1 MTSEVIVGRR
11 DARFTRRMPTMNS
24 IDTTPLYFRDWGSG
38 DPVVFVHG
46 WGLSSDMWEYQL
58 PALVDRGLRCVAYD
72 RRGCGRSDQPG
83 EGYDFDT
90 LADDLGALLEQLDLR
105 DVTLVSHSMGS
116 GEVARYL
123 TRHGAGRVAR
133 VALISPTLPYLRR
146 DESNPD
152 GVDPAAFDQ
161 IVAALRADRPGYL
174 ANLAPAA
181 LGIGLPGVDVS
192 DALATWALG
201 LFLASSPKASID
213 TVRTHTETDL
223 RGDMAS
229 FTVPTLIVHGD
240 CDALVPI
247 EISGRR
253 AAAMIPDSTLVVY
266 ENASHWPF
274 LTYRERLNEE
284 LAAFARSEAPA
295 RA

>member
-1 MTSEVIVGRR
+1 
-11 DARFTRRMPTMNS
+11 MPYLN
-24 IDTTPLYFRDWGSG
+24 TTDGTALFFRDWGSG

-46 WGLSSDMWEYQL
+46 WGLHSDMWEYQL
-58 PALVDRGLRCVAYD
+58 PELVDQGLRCVAYD

-83 EGYDFDT
+83 DGYDFDT
-90 LADDLGALLEQLDLR
+90 LADDLAAVIDHLDLR

-133 VALISPTLPYLRR
+133 VALISPTLPYLLH
-146 DESNPD
+146 DETNPE
-152 GVDPAAFDQ
+152 GVDAAAFDQ

-174 ANLAPAA
+174 ADLGPAA
-181 LGIGLPGVDVS
+181 LGTDLPGVSVS
-192 DALATWALG
+192 DALMGWALG
-201 LFLASSPKASID
+201 LFLPSSPKASID

-240 CDALVPI
+240 QDALVPF
-247 EISGRR
+247 EVSGRR
-253 AAAMIPDSTLVVY
+253 AAEMIDGCTLVVY

-274 LTYRERLNEE
+274 VTHRERLNEE
-284 LAAFARSEAPA
+284 LIAFAT
-295 RA
+295 RALTRQT

>member
-1 MTSEVIVGRR
+1 
-11 DARFTRRMPTMNS
+11 MPTL
-24 IDTTPLYFRDWGSG
+24 TTTDNTQLFFRDWGSG
-38 DPVVFVHG
+38 EPIVFVHG

-58 PALVDRGLRCVAYD
+58 PELVDRGFRCIAYD

-83 EGYDFDT
+83 DGYDFDT
-90 LADDLGALLEQLDLR
+90 LADDLAALIEHLDLR

-123 TRHGAGRVAR
+123 TRHGDDRVAR

-146 DESNPD
+146 DETNPD
-152 GVDPAAFDQ
+152 GVDLAAFDQ

-174 ANLAPAA
+174 ADLGPAA
-181 LGIGLPGVDVS
+181 LGIGLPGVEVS
-192 DALATWALG
+192 DALMAWALG
-201 LFLASSPKASID
+201 LFLPSSPLASIA

-223 RGDMAS
+223 RDDMAS

-240 CDALVPI
+240 RDALVPI
-247 EISGRR
+247 ELSGRR
-253 AAAMIPDSTLVVY
+253 AAEMIPDCTLVVY

-274 LTYRERLNEE
+274 VTHRERLNEQ
-284 LAAFARSEAPA
+284 LVAFTRSQSAATAR
-295 RA
+295 

>member
-1 MTSEVIVGRR
+1 
-11 DARFTRRMPTMNS
+11 MPYLNTAD
-24 IDTTPLYFRDWGSG
+24 DTALFFRDWGHG

-46 WGLSSDMWEYQL
+46 WGLNSDMWEYQL
-58 PALVDRGLRCVAYD
+58 PALADRGHRCIAYD

-83 EGYDFDT
+83 DGYDFDT
-90 LADDLGALLEQLDLR
+90 LADDLAAVLEHLDLR

-123 TRHGAGRVAR
+123 ARHGAERIAR
-133 VALISPTLPYLRR
+133 VALISPTLPYLRL
-146 DESNPD
+146 DESNPE
-152 GVDPAAFDQ
+152 GVDPARFDE

-181 LGIGLPGVDVS
+181 LGVGLPGVEVS
-192 DALATWALG
+192 SALAGWALG
-201 LFLASSPKASID
+201 LFMSSSPKASID

-223 RGDMAS
+223 RDDMAS

-240 CDALVPI
+240 RDALVPI
-247 EISGRR
+247 EVSGRR
-253 AAAMIPDSTLVVY
+253 AAGMIRGCRLVVY

-274 LTYRERLNEE
+274 ITHRERLNAQ
-284 LAAFARSEAPA
+284 LAAFARAEQPVSS
-295 RA
+295 

>member
-1 MTSEVIVGRR
+1 
-11 DARFTRRMPTMNS
+11 MPYLN
-24 IDTTPLYFRDWGSG
+24 TTDGTALFFRDWGSG

-46 WGLSSDMWEYQL
+46 WGLHSDMWEYQL
-58 PALVDRGLRCVAYD
+58 PELVDQGLRCVAYD

-83 EGYDFDT
+83 DGYDFDT
-90 LADDLGALLEQLDLR
+90 LADDLAAVIDHLDLR
-105 DVTLVSHSMGS
+105 DITLVSHSMGS

-133 VALISPTLPYLRR
+133 VALISPTLPYLLR
-146 DESNPD
+146 DETNPE
-152 GVDPAAFDQ
+152 GVDAAAFDQ

-174 ANLAPAA
+174 ADLGPAA
-181 LGIGLPGVDVS
+181 LGTDLPGVSVS
-192 DALATWALG
+192 DALMGWALG
-201 LFLASSPKASID
+201 LFLPSSPKASID

-240 CDALVPI
+240 QDALVPF
-247 EISGRR
+247 EVSGRR
-253 AAAMIPDSTLVVY
+253 AAEMIDDCTLVVY

-274 LTYRERLNEE
+274 VTHRERLNDE
-284 LAAFARSEAPA
+284 LIAFTT
-295 RA
+295 RALTRQT

>member
-1 MTSEVIVGRR
+1 
-11 DARFTRRMPTMNS
+11 MPYLNAADNTA
-24 IDTTPLYFRDWGSG
+24 LFFRDWGHG

-46 WGLSSDMWEYQL
+46 WGLNSDMWEYQL
-58 PALVDRGLRCVAYD
+58 PALADRGLRCVAYD

-83 EGYDFDT
+83 DGYDFDT
-90 LADDLGALLEQLDLR
+90 LADDLAAVLDHLDLR

-123 TRHGAGRVAR
+123 TRHGDERIAR

-146 DESNPD
+146 DESNPE
-152 GVDPAAFDQ
+152 GVDPALFDQ

-174 ANLAPAA
+174 ADLGPAA
-181 LGIGLPGVDVS
+181 LGIGLPGVELS
-192 DALATWALG
+192 SALTAWALG
-201 LFLASSPKASID
+201 LFMTSSPKASID

-223 RGDMAS
+223 RHDMAS

-240 CDALVPI
+240 RDALVPI
-247 EISGRR
+247 EVSGRR
-253 AAAMIPDSTLVVY
+253 AAEMIRDCTLVVY

-274 LTYRERLNEE
+274 VTHRERLNEE
-284 LAAFARSEAPA
+284 LIAFARAGQPVAS
-295 RA
+295 